1 MTERKGVEL
10 SVTRRG
16 LVGLGVVLAGTASI
30 TEAAAPARRKKTLA
44 VADRLAVE
52 DLFANYVWAY
62 DCTDA
67 DEFIRLFT
75 ADALVIG
82 RGKLYSNRE
91 EILGWFRYLINL
103 RETEGDDIWMHE
115 AGQFRIE
122 VQAADRC
129 IVYAYATHFNGL
141 STTQRRGV
149 RSLGYFICDCIKER
163 GEWKFRRFSIAT
175 TWDRNALPW
184 KKPLPWAS

>member
-1 MTERKGVEL
+1 MTKSKAAEFAI
-10 SVTRRG
+10 SRRG
-16 LVGLGVVLAGTASI
+16 LAGLGAALAVTASAGS
-30 TEAAAPARRKKTLA
+30 AAAPARRSRALP

-62 DCTDA
+62 DCTDV
-67 DEFIRLFT
+67 DEFIGLFT
-75 ADALVIG
+75 ADALVVG

-122 VQAADRC
+122 AQAADRC

-149 RSLGYFICDCIKER
+149 RSLGYFVCECAKVG
-163 GEWKFRRFSIAT
+163 GEWKFRRFSIT
-175 TWDRNALPW
+175 TWDRNVLPW
-184 KKPLPWAS
+184 KKPLPWAA